1 MIKIVHQGIEF
12 YCETADDAVA
22 LAAKLTGAQLPNAH
36 NLPGRAEEVAIAG
49 SRWTTSRFQHFIAQ
63 LHDQQKKFLRQ
74 ILGNADGLTDIVL
87 RQNLGLSSNKAFG
100 PILTGVSRK
109 AKKVGVSL
117 QDVLQ
122 TEKVI
127 LPSGERVLEFK
138 ASPTFVRIARE
149 AGGMK

>member
-12 YCETADDAVA
+12 HCETADDAVA
-22 LAAKLTGAQLPNAH
+22 LAAKLTGAQLPNAQH
-36 NLPGRAEEVAIAG
+36 YAGRPEEIAIAG
-49 SRWTTSRFQHFIAQ
+49 SRWTTSRFQHFMGQ
-63 LHDQQKKFLRQ
+63 LHDQQKKFLKQ

-87 RQNLGLSSNKAFG
+87 RQSLGLSSNKAFG
-100 PILTGVSRK
+100 PILAGVSRR

-122 TEKVI
+122 KEKVI

-138 ASPTFVRIARE
+138 AVPSFVMVAKE
-149 AGGMK
+149 AGGIK